1 LIATRNPKG
10 VRLFLAGDVMPGR
23 GIDQILPHS
32 VDPALHEPY
41 VVNARTYVSLAER
54 KNGRIPAPVDYSYIW
69 GDALDILK
77 RLQPTFGL
85 INLETSITQSEDFW
99 RDKGIHYRMHP
110 DNIHCLTVAGI
121 DCCALANN
129 HVLDW
134 GYRGLSDTQATL
146 AEAGIKATGAGKNRD
161 EAMAPVILQ
170 GDGAQ
175 GRVIVLSMGTESS
188 GIPGSWT
195 AEEDRAGVYRVP
207 NLSPKTVDVIGQ
219 SVARHKRAGDIVIV
233 SIHWGGNWGY
243 DVPGEQIDFAHWLID
258 RAGID
263 LIHGH
268 SSHHPLGIEV
278 YHNKLVIYGCGDLI
292 NDYEG
297 IGGYDSFRSDLTLM
311 YFSDIDQESG
321 QLQALRA
328 VPMCL
333 RKFRLNS
340 PSSRDLAWMKSMLDR
355 ECRRFH
361 TRIKAND
368 EGILV
373 LDWPR

>member
-1 LIATRNPKG
+1 
-10 VRLFLAGDVMPGR
+10 
-23 GIDQILPHS
+23 

-340 PSSRDLAWMKSMLDR
+340 PSSMDLAWMKSMLDR